1 MFHQLS
7 KLPDDRPRGL
17 AFQQPQGPAVDQ
29 MDIDPVDASP
39 ERATSSE
46 PGSAGRPK
54 PFDDTDR
61 SSRKRQRINSGLKGE
76 SDGVDALSSSNAG
89 TPRDDIAD
97 TRVIESSMQPQTP
110 PSDQSNIASSAPNSS
125 KVTLNLRSNKNYE
138 AGLPNKAEPASP
150 SKMSTPAHAD
160 RMYVALAQGMKTGD
174 SDISSASSSTTLG
187 SPQVEL
193 VNYDE
198 DIELEDQGIPVEMI
212 DEDDEIILDVDPV
225 LSFPYN
231 EQNESFVGTLR
242 RIRNCWETGMVTTC
256 PSFERVADV
265 LAEFSYNPDL
275 FETLGAWI
283 QTCLA
288 AFGKSD
294 RRWFESYQKHTE
306 LWNKLPNVIG
316 ALNNRR

>member
-1 MFHQLS
+1 MFRHLS
-7 KLPDDRPRGL
+7 KLPDDRLCGL
-17 AFQQPQGPAVDQ
+17 AFQHPQGPAVDQ
-29 MDIDPVDASP
+29 MDTDPVEASP

-46 PGSAGRPK
+46 PGSAGRPN

-76 SDGVDALSSSNAG
+76 SDGVDALSSSNAC
-89 TPRDDIAD
+89 TPRDDTAD
-97 TRVIESSMQPQTP
+97 SEAIKGSVQPQTP
-110 PSDQSNIASSAPNSS
+110 PSDQSNITGSAANSS

-138 AGLPNKAEPASP
+138 AGLPNKAELASP
-150 SKMSTPAHAD
+150 SKMAAPTDAH
-160 RMYVALAQGMKTGD
+160 RMNVASAQGMKTGD

-193 VNYDE
+193 VNDDE

-242 RIRNCWETGMVTTC
+242 RIRNCWETGMATTC
-256 PSFERVADV
+256 PSFQMT
-265 LAEFSYNPDL
+265 S
-275 FETLGAWI
+275 
-283 QTCLA
+283 
-288 AFGKSD
+288 
-294 RRWFESYQKHTE
+294 
-306 LWNKLPNVIG
+306 
-316 ALNNRR
+316 